1 MVQTGIEAEA
11 IAEAKCPLCGAPL
24 AAGAAPLSEVA
35 CPACGER
42 VMAPGKLGQYR
53 LVKLIGA
60 GGMGAVY
67 EGFDDGLQRKVA
79 VKVILREKA
88 AEDPSFIESFKREA
102 QSAAKLNSANIVGV
116 YAFGESAGQPYLV
129 MELVQPDSLDRMME
143 RGPVHAQTALD
154 VGRQV
159 AQGLR
164 AAAEHGLVHGDV
176 KPENILINEAHEAKL
191 ADFGIAA
198 LAGAK
203 AAANNE
209 VWGTPYYI
217 APETLRRQK
226 VDLRADIY
234 SLGATLYHAIAG
246 VPPFEGA
253 DAVEVMKGRLLGPAR
268 PINEVAPSCPEA
280 IAKIVMRMLEAEPIR
295 RYPNYESLLADIAK
309 VLPAK
314 GAHAGGKK
322 IMIKGKSITQT
333 ASLPSVPMP
342 SVENPNGPLFDQAK
356 KGMGKGALIGIIGG
370 GVAALLLV
378 VGGLLFFLM
387 GGKQA
392 PADSAA
398 ADATQAEAAAA
409 AKQAAAARNALQA
422 ELAKQAAEAARLAQA
437 AKADAAQGEAIAKQL
452 AAKAKRAVLPEDEA
466 WLSPK
471 EPATDEAGKP
481 IEAPTALLRAVQA
494 NFATAAALTAV
505 AAQAETLRKTVDG
518 LVAAAEGADEAAAGQ
533 ACNEATAAVAAYL
546 KDATVKA
553 APKHLRALKS
563 AQERWDKTVTQ
574 GRTDMENAVAAR
586 REAEKRAKAAEAKAA
601 EAERLKQQIEAE
613 VAAIGQAEM
622 AVTGDLDNFMPE
634 QALEAFKKRIA
645 RYKSA
650 EAKAAAAVAETR
662 LKVQLRFKEWLIK
675 QANEG
680 KLAAQKISAADANTL
695 TISGKPIAW
704 RDFANK
710 QQRLSV
716 QLITAHLV
724 DDRGAAGL
732 RASTRADLAVSAHV
746 FIRRFIGQEM
756 IGKSPSLQS
765 AMAKLTELAESL
777 PSSKADLEKFASE
790 NE

>member
-11 IAEAKCPLCGAPL
+11 IAGAACPLCGAAL
-24 AAGAAPLSEVA
+24 TEGAAPLSEGV
-35 CPACGER
+35 CPACGKQ
-42 VMAPGKLGQYR
+42 VMVPGKLGQYR
-53 LVKLIGA
+53 LIKLIGA

-143 RGPVHAQTALD
+143 RGPVAAQTVLD

-176 KPENILINEAHEAKL
+176 KPENILINESREAKL

-268 PINEVAPSCPEA
+268 PITEVAPSCPEA
-280 IAKIVMRMLEAEPIR
+280 IAKIVMRMLEADPIR

-314 GAHAGGKK
+314 GAHAAGKK

-342 SVENPNGPLFDQAK
+342 SVENPNASLFAEK
-356 KGMGKGALIGIIGG
+356 KGLSKGALIGIIGG

-378 VGGLLFFLM
+378 VGGLLFVLM
-387 GGKQA
+387 GGDKA
-392 PADSAA
+392 STADPAEAA
-398 ADATQAEAAAA
+398 QAEATAA
-409 AKQAAAARNALQA
+409 AKQALAARNALQA
-422 ELAKQAAEAARLAQA
+422 ELAKQAAEAARLAQT
-437 AKADAAQGEAIAKQL
+437 AKNDATQGESIAKRL
-452 AAKAKRAVLPEDEA
+452 ADKAKRAVLPEDEA

-481 IEAPTALLRAVQA
+481 IEAPNALLRDVQK
-494 NFATAAALTAV
+494 NFADAAALTAV
-505 AAQAETLRKTVDG
+505 AAQADALRKKVDG
-518 LVAAAEGADEAAAGQ
+518 LVAAAEGADEGAAGQ
-533 ACNEATAAVAAYL
+533 ACNEASAAVAAYL
-546 KDATVKA
+546 KDSAVKA
-553 APKHLRALKS
+553 APKHLHALKS
-563 AQERWDKTVTQ
+563 AQERWNKVVDK
-574 GRTDMENAVAAR
+574 GRKEMEEAVKDRQA
-586 REAEKRAKAAEAKAA
+586 AEKRAKEAEAKAA
-601 EAERLKQQIEAE
+601 EKERLQQQIEAE
-613 VAAIGQAEM
+613 VAAIAQAEM
-622 AVTGDLDNFMPE
+622 AVTGELDNFMPE
-634 QALEAFKKRIA
+634 QALATFKARSA

-650 EAKAAAAVAETR
+650 EAKAAAAISETR
-662 LKVQLRFKEWLIK
+662 LKVYMRLKEWLIK

-680 KLAAQKISAADANTL
+680 KFAAQKITAADAHTV
-695 TISGKPIAW
+695 TINGKPVEW
-704 RDFANK
+704 RDFAAK
-710 QQRLSV
+710 HQRLSV
-716 QLITAHLV
+716 QVLTAHLV

-732 RASTRADLAVSAHV
+732 RASTRAELAVSAHV

-765 AMAKLTELAESL
+765 SMEKLAALAESL
-777 PSSKADLEKFASE
+777 PSSKAEFEKFATE